1 MYFLLF
7 FHFFVVTLH
16 SQTRNKKFNLIK
28 YCNMRSINFKENKN
42 VVRNEGL
49 DLYLSEMNARKPL
62 SDSEVRELITKAQ
75 NGSQRARNKVIEANL
90 RIVWSIAASYNGMD
104 QFEDILQN
112 GNYGLCIAVD
122 TFDVSRGTM
131 FSTWALEQVR
141 KYIGI
146 GLTDESRVVRQGA
159 HMVKAKAD
167 YHAASMDA
175 PLGNEDGDE
184 KTLLDTFASSSRADN
199 LTDAADMKLKIEY
212 LMRGLNEREKAIVC
226 GLFAIGCTEGEWT
239 EGTLAERFNLT
250 EERVRQIKWETLK
263 KMKEMA

>member
-1 MYFLLF
+1 M
-7 FHFFVVTLH
+7 
-16 SQTRNKKFNLIK
+16 KK
-28 YCNMRSINFKENKN
+28 SINFAENNN
-42 VVRNEGL
+42 VRRNETL
-49 DLYLSEMNARKPL
+49 DIYLSEMNRYKTI
-62 SDSEVRELITKAQ
+62 SDAELRDLITKAQ

-112 GNYGLCIAVD
+112 GNYGLCMAVD

-146 GLTDESRVVRQGA
+146 GLTDESRTVRQGA

-184 KTLLDTFASSSRADN
+184 KTLLDTFASASRADN

-212 LMRGLNEREKAIVC
+212 LMRGLDEREKAIVC
-226 GLFAIGCTEGEWT
+226 GLFAIGCQEGEWT
-239 EGTLAERFNLT
+239 EVTLAKRFNLT
-250 EERVRQIKWETLK
+250 EERVRQIKWEALK
-263 KMKEMA
+263 KMKRIA

>member
-1 MYFLLF
+1 
-7 FHFFVVTLH
+7 
-16 SQTRNKKFNLIK
+16 
-28 YCNMRSINFKENKN
+28 MRTINFKENKN

-49 DLYLSEMNARKPL
+49 SIYMSEMNARKPL

-75 NGSQRARNKVIEANL
+75 NGSQRARNKVVEANL
-90 RIVWSIAASYNGMD
+90 RIVWSIAKYYNGMD

-112 GNYGLCIAVD
+112 GNYGLCMAVD

-146 GLTDESRVVRQGA
+146 GLTDESRTVRQSA

-167 YHAASMDA
+167 YYTASMDA

-184 KTLLDTFASSSRADN
+184 STLLDTFASASRADN
-199 LTDAADMKLKIEY
+199 LTDVADMKLKIEY
-212 LMRGLNEREKAIVC
+212 LMRGLDEREKAIVC
-226 GLFAIGCTEGEWT
+226 GLFAIGCAEGEWT
-239 EGTLAERFNLT
+239 EGILAKRFNLT

-263 KMKEMA
+263 KMREMA

>member
-1 MYFLLF
+1 M
-7 FHFFVVTLH
+7 
-16 SQTRNKKFNLIK
+16 KK
-28 YCNMRSINFKENKN
+28 SINFKENN
-42 VVRNEGL
+42 SVRRNEGL
-49 DLYLSEMNARKPL
+49 NIYMREMNARKPL

-75 NGSQRARNKVIEANL
+75 NGSQKARNKVVEANL

-146 GLTDESRVVRQGA
+146 GLTNESRTVRQGA

-175 PLGNEDGDE
+175 PLGNEDGD
-184 KTLLDTFASSSRADN
+184 
-199 LTDAADMKLKIEY
+199 
-212 LMRGLNEREKAIVC
+212 
-226 GLFAIGCTEGEWT
+226 
-239 EGTLAERFNLT
+239 
-250 EERVRQIKWETLK
+250 
-263 KMKEMA
+263 